1 MGGLLDKK
9 ERIFDIILTNK
20 GRELLS
26 KNQLNFTWYTF
37 SDDSIDYS
45 GSIKD
50 TLATTGSLDD
60 YMQKMFINEVDQRNT
75 RKSNDLK
82 NFLFTAPINTNIL
95 PEFRI
100 SLTGSINLKMKY
112 KTISFID
119 AVKNKPSGDVFVKT
133 ALDTLLSDRHSDYLM
148 VQRNNIALLKDS
160 EPLEKDTEDEIKLKS
175 NITILSDRIKKWKKE
190 LGIAEKELERVLHV
204 LFAGGLVIELR
215 DRIDSLKKAIKQ
227 NTDKLN
233 AFKKQLG

>member
-26 KNQLNFTWYTF
+26 KNQLNFTWYAF

-75 RKSNDLK
+75 TKSNDLK
-82 NFLFTAPINTNIL
+82 NFLFTAPVNTNIL

-100 SLTGSINLKMKY
+100 SLTGSINLKRKY

-119 AVKNKPSGDVFVKT
+119 AVNKKFFKSLLFLVFLWST
-133 ALDTLLSDRHSDYLM
+133 SLI
-148 VQRNNIALLKDS
+148 NI
-160 EPLEKDTEDEIKLKS
+160 
-175 NITILSDRIKKWKKE
+175 
-190 LGIAEKELERVLHV
+190 
-204 LFAGGLVIELR
+204 FC
-215 DRIDSLKKAIKQ
+215 
-227 NTDKLN
+227 
-233 AFKKQLG
+233 